1 MNSEANI
8 FQFFSI
14 FMMAPNNLTANIFKL
29 MFLKFENNQEKTKNQ
44 SRKKKCRSKLYV
56 KQNFNLDRK

>member
-44 SRKKKCRSKLYV
+44 SRKKKL
-56 KQNFNLDRK
+56 